1 MNENNTSF
9 LVLIHFSGG
18 EKANMKPKYFA
29 TIILASLLIVTVF
42 GSVTVFAPQPT
53 TPNPNAILDAFITN
67 TSDDPVPVDITDT
80 SIDVNLNEP
89 IEVTLDEPIEV
100 MGMETTYWDTDTTS
114 IDPSDSEPH
123 WVSTEGYKEITLFIE
138 NDNGDAVT
146 AGLYVIC
153 SFRIFDALTV
163 DGPSEI
169 FIMDENRFA
178 ITYKIISN
186 QFFFNLINPS
196 STTTVENLEYG
207 YYLTT

>member
-1 MNENNTSF
+1 M
-9 LVLIHFSGG
+9 
-18 EKANMKPKYFA
+18 
-29 TIILASLLIVTVF
+29 F
-42 GSVTVFAPQPT
+42 GVMLVFAPPPT
-53 TPNPNAILDAFITN
+53 IPSPPVVSDVFVTNA
-67 TSDDPVPVDITDT
+67 SDDPVPVDITDET
-80 SIDVNLNEP
+80 IEVTLDEP

-114 IDPSDSEPH
+114 ISPSDSEQH
-123 WVSTEGYKEITLFIE
+123 WISTEGYKEITLFIE

-146 AGLYVIC
+146 AGLNVIC
-153 SFRIFDALTV
+153 AFRIFNPGDITV
-163 DGPSEI
+163 DGPSDV
-169 FIMDENRFA
+169 FIMSENRFA